1 MTSSA
6 FGSAFVLVVF
16 GLMVFGSVVEGSVAS
31 VVLVVVS
38 LVAVVPS
45 IVGKFCFSSIM
56 LSITEVSVV
65 GFVFGFWF

>member
-6 FGSAFVLVVF
+6 FALVAF
-16 GLMVFGSVVEGSVAS
+16 GLVFGSVVEGSVAS